1 MLAIGDLWAPI
12 LIKVN
17 FYKLKCYIR
26 AIHIQVFTP
35 DFFIL
40 IKCISNT
47 YSQNENLKLKQF
59 LAPTFWTSPP
69 LTAGTLGEL
78 GDATLV
84 LEEVAITKC
93 W

>member
-1 MLAIGDLWAPI
+1 MGTYFD
-12 LIKVN
+12 KVN

-26 AIHIQVFTP
+26 AIHIQGFTP

-40 IKCISNT
+40 IKMHLKISK
-47 YSQNENLKLKQF
+47 SQNENLKLKQF